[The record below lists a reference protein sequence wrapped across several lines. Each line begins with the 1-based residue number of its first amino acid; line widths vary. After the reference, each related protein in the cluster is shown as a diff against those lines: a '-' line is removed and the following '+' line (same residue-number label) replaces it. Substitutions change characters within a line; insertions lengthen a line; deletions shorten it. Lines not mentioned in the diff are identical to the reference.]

1 MVELVWALTVGSLCL
16 QSIKEC
22 YKKVIRLVSR
32 SSQHAVSCIFDTDQA
47 AILRVVYDLLR
58 LDKDQA
64 ALLRVMYGLPY
75 LDLTQIKLRVV

>member
-1 MVELVWALTVGSLCL
+1 
-16 QSIKEC
+16 
-22 YKKVIRLVSR
+22 
-32 SSQHAVSCIFDTDQA
+32 
-47 AILRVVYDLLR
+47 VYDLLR